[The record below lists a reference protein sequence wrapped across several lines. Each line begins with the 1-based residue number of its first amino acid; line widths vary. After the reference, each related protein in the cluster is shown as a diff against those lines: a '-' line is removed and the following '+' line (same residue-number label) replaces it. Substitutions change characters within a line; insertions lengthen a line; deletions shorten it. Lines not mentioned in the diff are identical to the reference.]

1 MKRLKTAIET
11 TFIKVHRQHT
21 TKALACSG
29 ARGGVGMAGNELPGT
44 NPQLLGDTHP
54 WALAFFFFFPL
65 LTTTPKETGCREG
78 GALAIGTFWR
88 GGAGRKDQR
97 PG

>member
-29 ARGGVGMAGNELPGT
+29 ARGEVGMAGNELPGA
-44 NPQLLGDTHP
+44 NPQLPGDAHP
-54 WALAFFFFFPL
+54 WALAFFFFFSFFPL
-65 LTTTPKETGCREG
+65 ITTPKELGVEREE
-78 GALAIGTFWR
+78 L
-88 GGAGRKDQR
+88 
-97 PG
+97 

>member
-29 ARGGVGMAGNELPGT
+29 ARGGVGMAGNELPGA

-54 WALAFFFFFPL
+54 WALAFFFFFFSL
-65 LTTTPKETGCREG
+65 LTTTPKETGC
-78 GALAIGTFWR
+78 
-88 GGAGRKDQR
+88 
-97 PG
+97 